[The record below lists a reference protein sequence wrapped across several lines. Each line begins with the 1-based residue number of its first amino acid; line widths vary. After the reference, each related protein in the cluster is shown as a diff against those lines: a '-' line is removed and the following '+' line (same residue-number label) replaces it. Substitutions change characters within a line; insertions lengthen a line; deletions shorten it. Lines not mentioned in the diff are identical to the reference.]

1 MHPRLKQNVEAMD
14 RIEEKGRLLSRQL
27 DEFDSMDA
35 YFDAVAAR
43 FQEPVGHDIP
53 LDNVADQMDVE
64 NIDIMAE
71 TQPVQEIGLEDQ
83 IQDLEI
89 SNQDEEIKAMT
100 EGILEQVLA
109 EEARQ
114 KDADQQV
121 VDEIVAGM
129 DIDQLIGDIPDLSL

>member
-14 RIEEKGRLLSRQL
+14 RIEEKGRLLNRQL

-53 LDNVADQMDVE
+53 MDNVADQMVMED
-64 NIDIMAE
+64 IDIMAE
-71 TQPVQEIGLEDQ
+71 TQPVQELDLEDQ

-89 SNQDEEIKAMT
+89 SNQDQEIKAMT
-100 EGILEQVLA
+100 DGILEQVLA
-109 EEARQ
+109 EEAQQ
-114 KDADQQV
+114 KEADQKV
-121 VDEIVAGM
+121 VDEMVAGL
-129 DIDQLIGDIPDLSL
+129 DLDRLLGDVPDLTL

>member
-89 SNQDEEIKAMT
+89 SNRDEEIKAMT

>member
-89 SNQDEEIKAMT
+89 SNQDDEIKAMT

-109 EEARQ
+109 EARQ

>member
-14 RIEEKGRLLSRQL
+14 RIEDKGRLLSRQL

-53 LDNVADQMDVE
+53 LDNVADQMAMED
-64 NIDIMAE
+64 IDIMAE

>member
-43 FQEPVGHDIP
+43 FQEPVGHDIS

-89 SNQDEEIKAMT
+89 SNQDDEIKAMT
-100 EGILEQVLA
+100 EGIIEQVLA

>member
-1 MHPRLKQNVEAMD
+1 MHLRLKQNVEAMD

-53 LDNVADQMDVE
+53 LDNVADQMAMED
-64 NIDIMAE
+64 IDIMAE

-129 DIDQLIGDIPDLSL
+129 DIDQLIGDIPNLSL